1 MAIAKQAKAMAG
13 RRVERTKCTIE
24 AYLPSSSNSAY
35 VEIRQVTKPKG
46 HEPDPNRKRDEQQR
60 PK

>member
-1 MAIAKQAKAMAG
+1 MAG